1 MAYFYRGGNLRPWNL
16 QTLGYIGMERI
27 GVARSAPIVNTSPIF
42 SSVLAT
48 SLLDEVWT
56 VQNVIGTCLV
66 ILGVV
71 ILSSDR
77 ATQGQWR
84 KSDIAYPV
92 LGAMAFGISTTLR
105 KSGLNQFPNPLLGAA
120 VTVGTAFLVL
130 CAIAHL
136 GFGRCALQFNHQGS
150 GWLFAAALLNAGAI
164 LSLFSRSIS
173 ARSLKSSR

>member
-1 MAYFYRGGNLRPWNL
+1 
-16 QTLGYIGMERI
+16 MEGI

-42 SSVLAT
+42 SSVPAV

-77 ATQGQWR
+77 PTQGQWR

-105 KSGLNQFPNPLLGAA
+105 KSGLN
-120 VTVGTAFLVL
+120 
-130 CAIAHL
+130 
-136 GFGRCALQFNHQGS
+136 
-150 GWLFAAALLNAGAI
+150 
-164 LSLFSRSIS
+164 
-173 ARSLKSSR
+173 